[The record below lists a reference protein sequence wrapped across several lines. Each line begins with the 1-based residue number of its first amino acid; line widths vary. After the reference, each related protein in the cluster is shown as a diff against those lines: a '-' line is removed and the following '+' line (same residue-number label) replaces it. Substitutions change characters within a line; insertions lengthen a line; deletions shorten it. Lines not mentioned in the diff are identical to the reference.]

1 MIQNSFD
8 LCKIKIRLLILEG
21 VAIYDIWLLRVK

>member
-8 LCKIKIRLLILEG
+8 LCKIKIRLLTLEG